1 MEEMLPAIL
10 SSLIVIGIGGGRRG
24 GTELKMKKIQ
34 NEITLLELKFLLNNL
49 GQVVVEKGTIDP
61 KLFREA
67 FDKGLPEYPN
77 TIVLQNFLTRLNSLS
92 DQFIEDSTIF

>member
-1 MEEMLPAIL
+1 MIAT
-10 SSLIVIGIGGGRRG
+10 GGGRKG
-24 GTELKMKKIQ
+24 GTRQRMKKAQ

-92 DQFIEDSTIF
+92 DQFIEDSQIF

>member
-1 MEEMLPAIL
+1 MLSPIPL
-10 SSLIVIGIGGGRRG
+10 SLTVIVTGGGRKG

-34 NEITLLELKFLLNNL
+34 KEITLLELKFLLNNL